1 MSEQKSDESFKIVD
15 RRLFNA
21 QGELRQEAVD
31 QERHDAETAATIKA
45 ATPAPVESSFRSVPN
60 PGIAAPGLEAVRAP
74 AEAIPPS
81 RGFQMLV
88 DFMARNA
95 AAVLGGMADPRTGKA
110 FVDLEG
116 ARDLIDMLDAL
127 REKTMGNLA
136 ADDEQLLVEILGS
149 LKLTFMEVSR
159 AAAGAAL
166 NDKAK
171 ARP

>member
-1 MSEQKSDESFKIVD
+1 MTEQKSDESFKIVD

-21 QGELRQEAVD
+21 EGELRQEAVE
-31 QERHDAETAATIKA
+31 QERRETETAAAAKA
-45 ATPAPVESSFRSVPN
+45 AAPPPPEPLRAKSG
-60 PGIAAPGLEAVRAP
+60 PGIAAPAGEAAGGAV
-74 AEAIPPS
+74 ESIGQS

-88 DFMARNA
+88 DFLARNA

-127 REKTMGNLA
+127 REKTQGNLA

-159 AAAGAAL
+159 AAAGAAMSE
-166 NDKAK
+166 KAK

>member
-1 MSEQKSDESFKIVD
+1 MKEQKSDESFKIVD

-21 QGELRQEAVD
+21 EGELRQEAVE
-31 QERHDAETAATIKA
+31 QERRETETAAAAKA
-45 ATPAPVESSFRSVPN
+45 AAPPPPEPLRAKSG
-60 PGIAAPGLEAVRAP
+60 PGIAAPAGEAAV
-74 AEAIPPS
+74 ESIGQS

-88 DFMARNA
+88 DFLARNA

-127 REKTMGNLA
+127 REKTQGNLA

-159 AAAGAAL
+159 AAAGAAMSE
-166 NDKAK
+166 KAK

>member
-1 MSEQKSDESFKIVD
+1 MKDQKSDESFKIVD

-21 QGELRQEAVD
+21 EGELRQEAVD
-31 QERHDAETAATIKA
+31 QERRDSETAAAAKA
-45 ATPAPVESSFRSVPN
+45 AAPPAPEQFRAKPALGV
-60 PGIAAPGLEAVRAP
+60 AAPGAEAAGLP
-74 AEAIPPS
+74 AESTAPS

-88 DFMARNA
+88 DFLARNA

-127 REKTMGNLA
+127 REKTQGNLA

-159 AAAGAAL
+159 AAASAAMGE
-166 NDKAK
+166 KAK